1 VATPTTRALELPG
14 PGDPAG
20 PAGAALSVEVT
31 SAGGARPV
39 VLLSGGPGA
48 RAALVERLARA
59 GFATVAFDPR
69 SPAELATVLGA
80 LERGVLG
87 VAGVAGV
94 DAAGYGLVECGTDG
108 STTVSRVRQGARV
121 AGPVVRAGRPDDALE
136 TVCQWLLRT
145 LP

>member
-1 VATPTTRALELPG
+1 MATPTTRALELPG

-94 DAAGYGLVECGTDG
+94 DAAGYGLG
-108 STTVSRVRQGARV
+108 VRQGARV

>member
-1 VATPTTRALELPG
+1 M
-14 PGDPAG
+14 
-20 PAGAALSVEVT
+20 
-31 SAGGARPV
+31 
-39 VLLSGGPGA
+39 LLSGGPGARAAWPGA

-87 VAGVAGV
+87 VAGV

-108 STTVSRVRQGARV
+108 STTVSRVREGARV

>member
-14 PGDPAG
+14 PGGPGDPGG
-20 PAGAALSVEVT
+20 PAGAALSVQVT

-87 VAGVAGV
+87 VAGV

-108 STTVSRVRQGARV
+108 STTVSRVREGARV
-121 AGPVVRAGRPDDALE
+121 AGPVVRASRADDALE
-136 TVCQWLLRT
+136 TVCEWLLRT